1 MKKEA
6 GKTFTYEEL
15 KAAVEEHKPAVLF
28 LCQVWLLLLQ
38 SLSVFEK
45 SVTVTAASFCMRC
58 ASFSASAASLLLL
71 IIACLLPL

>member
-1 MKKEA
+1 MVDMKKEA

-38 SLSVFEK
+38 SLSFFEK
-45 SVTVTAASFCMRC
+45 SV
-58 ASFSASAASLLLL
+58 
-71 IIACLLPL
+71 